1 MQARVLPDDIDQFEG
16 QLIEGKVYALS
27 DFTVDDTRESY
38 MTCSNEFT
46 MYFGRQTVVNE
57 IEGDIDSIPLH
68 SFEFIDFKNLHSRCD
83 NSILTGRFFWN
94 CKFDQSYWHIYIS
107 FFHPYMC
114 GYK

>member
-57 IEGDIDSIPLH
+57 IEGDIDSIPVTPQVFSSLIALH
-68 SFEFIDFKNLHSRCD
+68 LHEHKQASF
-83 NSILTGRFFWN
+83 
-94 CKFDQSYWHIYIS
+94 IS
-107 FFHPYMC
+107 C
-114 GYK
+114 ISL